1 MKITHVALMF
11 GLPFFPEKLCIKF
24 DKLHT
29 RWATFWAILK
39 KASGHTGATAAGQI
53 LSDPFPYE
61 RHHKK
66 RQKLFSAKKN
76 KIFFSRPVVFATGP

>member
-39 KASGHTGATAAGQI
+39 SFLI
-53 LSDPFPYE
+53 LFRMKDITRRGKNFF
-61 RHHKK
+61 
-66 RQKLFSAKKN
+66 RQKKTKSSFQGQSSLPQVLS
-76 KIFFSRPVVFATGP
+76 IFMQF